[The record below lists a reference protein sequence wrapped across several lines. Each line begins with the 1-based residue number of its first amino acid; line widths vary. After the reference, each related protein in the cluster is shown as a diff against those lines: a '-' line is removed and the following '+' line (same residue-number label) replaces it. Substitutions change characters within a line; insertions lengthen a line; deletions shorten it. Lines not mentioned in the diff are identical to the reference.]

1 MVKVNLKICAAL
13 MLFFAGLA
21 PAASADTLPASAPDE
36 IRLELSRAHAGD
48 VESMYRVAT
57 YLADEAATDD
67 DAMASFAFGWALLA
81 ARNGHAQAA
90 ELTGVMYRGG
100 TGVPQNYVKA
110 RKWLER
116 ALARRSMEPN
126 FELAILYA
134 DEDNPGMDKIKSAK
148 HLTEAIRTSE
158 PRACLIAAR
167 NKIDE
172 GVELRRILG
181 EITCAAEGGIPEAM
195 EMIADYQ
202 LSKRSPQSKIRARE
216 WLMRAV
222 NSGSETAACKLAA
235 LDNN

>member
-1 MVKVNLKICAAL
+1 MRVEFKICAAL
-13 MLFFAGLA
+13 ILFLASLA
-21 PAASADTLPASAPDE
+21 PAAGASTLPDTAPDD
-36 IRLELSRAHAGD
+36 IRIELSRAHAGD
-48 VESMYRVAT
+48 VESMYRIAT
-57 YLADEAATDD
+57 YLADEAASEDD
-67 DAMASFAFGWALLA
+67 SMASFAFGWALLA

-134 DEDNPGMDKIKSAK
+134 DEGNPGMDRIKSAK

-172 GVELRRILG
+172 GVEMRRILG

-195 EMIADYQ
+195 EMIAEYQ
-202 LSKRSPQSKIRARE
+202 LSKRSPQSRIRARE
-216 WLMRAV
+216 WLIRAI
-222 NSGSETAACKLAA
+222 NSGSETAAGKLAA